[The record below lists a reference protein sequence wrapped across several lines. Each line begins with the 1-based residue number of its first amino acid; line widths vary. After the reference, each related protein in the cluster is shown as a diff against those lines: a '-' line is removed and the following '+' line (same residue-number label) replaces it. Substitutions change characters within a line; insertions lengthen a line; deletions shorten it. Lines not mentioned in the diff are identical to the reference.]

1 MLLFRSS
8 RLWYC
13 LQFRTNNTEPTLYVY
28 KQNVPIRKCAC
39 TIYTHYGRL
48 CRYVL
53 EFM

>member
-1 MLLFRSS
+1 MLLFRSP

-28 KQNVPIRKCAC
+28 KNVPIRKSVC
-39 TIYTHYGRL
+39 TRYTHYGRL

-53 EFM
+53 EFI